1 MPVAKTLRQPS
12 PLTAML
18 GHIGSSAGRE
28 ILNPVLSEWGKQ
40 AVRMGFWDHSRQRI
54 QSRAGPIFDPFHA
67 MLSQNRM
74 LLIQCDLGDE

>member
-1 MPVAKTLRQPS
+1 
-12 PLTAML
+12 
-18 GHIGSSAGRE
+18 
-28 ILNPVLSEWGKQ
+28 LNPVLSEWGKQ